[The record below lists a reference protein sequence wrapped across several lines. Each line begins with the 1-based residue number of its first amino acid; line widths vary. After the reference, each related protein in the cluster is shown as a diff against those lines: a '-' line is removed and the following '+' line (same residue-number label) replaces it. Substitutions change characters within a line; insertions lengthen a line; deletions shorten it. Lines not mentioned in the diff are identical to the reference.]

1 MVILKSQS
9 QVNSFVKRAEE
20 KLPPFVLFAP
30 WGESIVVKNNKV
42 IETAWYNEDIHNE
55 DGRYV
60 YTKRHTREKILAI
73 IRIRVK

>member
-1 MVILKSQS
+1 MIILKSQS

-30 WGESIVVKNNKV
+30 WGERILIKGNKV
-42 IETAWYNEDIHNE
+42 LKEYWYNEDVFNS
-55 DGRYV
+55 DGRFVGYNHR
-60 YTKRHTREKILAI
+60 TKYDILAI